1 MIRPIAMRPR
11 AAKPPSEEGM
21 ALVIVLIGLA
31 LLLTMAGQF
40 ASAMRLEGTTTLNFR
55 ATLTAGY
62 LAEAAY
68 HRALAEI
75 VPQFDVVLLDLE
87 ETLVFR
93 RPNEPSPKAP
103 ERQRIKL
110 GPGHFSYRITD
121 ERARINL
128 NGSQASREILQRL
141 LTEIG
146 VDRAA
151 RDVILDSI
159 LDWKDA
165 NEEYRLNGAESEYY
179 LALPVPYRSKNGNFD
194 SVAELGQVK
203 GITPAILH
211 GRPESPG
218 LAEYVTAI
226 PAATAGAAGS
236 APAGRGSNDINVNT
250 ASPIVLRAI
259 YGFAPPE
266 VDRLVAG
273 RPYLSPNAVAATN
286 LQRPN
291 MQVGSDIFRIEATGE
306 VPGQGRRTLVAVV
319 QRKPGTDGVVR
330 VTPLSFAWRV
340 EGEAQ

>member
-1 MIRPIAMRPR
+1 
-11 AAKPPSEEGM
+11 M

-68 HRALAEI
+68 HRAVAEI
-75 VPQFDVVLLDLE
+75 LPLYDVVQLDLE

-93 RPNEPSPKAP
+93 RPNQPSPKAP
-103 ERQRIKL
+103 ERERIQL
-110 GPGHFSYRITD
+110 GPGHFTYRITD
-121 ERARINL
+121 EKARINL
-128 NGSQASREILQRL
+128 NGPQASRENLQRL

-179 LALPVPYRSKNGNFD
+179 LALPVPYRSKNGDFD

-203 GITPAILH
+203 GITPAILY

-226 PAATAGAAGS
+226 PTASAGGAGP
-236 APAGRGSNDINVNT
+236 APARRASNEINVNT
-250 ASPIVLRAI
+250 ASPMVLRAI
-259 YGFAPPE
+259 YGFAQPE

-273 RPYLSPNAVAATN
+273 RPYLNIAGVTAMG

-291 MQVGSDIFRIEATGE
+291 MQVSSDIFRIEATGE
-306 VPGQGRRTLVAVV
+306 VPGQGRRSLVAIV
-319 QRKPGTDGVVR
+319 QRGRGADGAER
-330 VTPLSFAWRV
+330 VTPLAFAWRV
-340 EGEAQ
+340 EEESR